1 MVTGTTFTFSGL
13 TNGLFI
19 DFQTSG
25 LDGYVL
31 MVGNTFN
38 SSQQQCLSIRTTR
51 RLWLEGNTFTSTATT
66 AVDISQVNPDAIR
79 IINNTFQRSARALLV
94 QLYDSAPNDA
104 LTIVNNRFFDHTS
117 GPVVQLQFSSYPATS
132 DVRGNVFRNNTGDDA
147 AMVYVDNSAA
157 AENVAVID
165 NFFENPSAAYD
176 VKVNIPH
183 SEGHTMYAV
192 RNWWGGR
199 SISHVQSRI
208 YDHVSDSSKAQVQ
221 YEPYRLSR
229 ETNDLSQ
236 AVSGFI
242 RGNGTTIGGTV
253 KQDTVLAK
261 KDTNYIVEED
271 IVVPP
276 GVTLTIEAG
285 VVLLFRRGGIT
296 VEGKPIL
303 CTRRGLPG
311 SCNVRDTRYQTFLMY
326 VWDLGNV
333 HG

>member
-1 MVTGTTFTFSGL
+1 MVTGTTFSFSGS
-13 TNGLFI
+13 TKGLYI
-19 DFQTSG
+19 NCQASS
-25 LDGYVL
+25 LDGFVKID
-31 MVGNTFN
+31 GNTFN

-51 RLWLEGNTFTSTATT
+51 RLWLEGNTFTSTAAT
-66 AVDISQVNPDAIR
+66 AVDISQSNPEMIMVR
-79 IINNTFQRSARALLV
+79 NNTFQRSARALLV
-94 QLYDSAPNDA
+94 QLYYSAPNDA
-104 LTIVNNRFFDHTS
+104 LTILNNRFLDHTS

-132 DVRGNVFRNNTGDDA
+132 DVRGNVFRNNTGVDA

-157 AENVAVID
+157 AEKVAVAD
-165 NFFENPSAAYD
+165 NFFDNPSAAYD

-208 YDHVSDSSKAQVQ
+208 YDHFSDSSKAQVQ

-236 AVSGFI
+236 AASGFI

-261 KDTNYIVEED
+261 KDTSYIVEED

-276 GVTLTIEAG
+276 GVTLTVEAG
-285 VVLLFRRGGIT
+285 VVLLFLRGGIT
-296 VEGKPIL
+296 VEGKYIDPVVVS
-303 CTRRGLPG
+303 RAQ
-311 SCNVRDTRYQTFLMY
+311 VRY
-326 VWDLGNV
+326 VISGIRHSKVCLGFRQ
-333 HG
+333 